1 MSRPPYPPPSA
12 LDGGGLGGRSTI
24 DCLIGTA
31 RQCVD
36 QRCAT
41 SSLHTCPAHTP
52 DPRVP
57 SLALS
62 RSQLKPAS
70 RASRHRPLA
79 QAQAASARGS
89 LKPPPRLAQA
99 AAASR
104 SSRRPLLKPPP
115 RLAQA
120 AGVRLAQAA
129 PAPPLAQAAALLAQ
143 AAAARTSRRRS
154 LKPPP
159 LR

>member
-1 MSRPPYPPPSA
+1 MSRRI
-12 LDGGGLGGRSTI
+12 GGDERKNWRYTP
-24 DCLIGTA
+24 DTPGT
-31 RQCVD
+31 R
-36 QRCAT
+36 
-41 SSLHTCPAHTP
+41 LTP

-70 RASRHRPLA
+70 RHR
-79 QAQAASARGS
+79 
-89 LKPPPRLAQA
+89 
-99 AAASR
+99 
-104 SSRRPLLKPPP
+104 
-115 RLAQA
+115 
-120 AGVRLAQAA
+120 
-129 PAPPLAQAAALLAQ
+129 PLAQAAALLAQ